1 MFTGVGTAIITPF
14 DKETNVDYN
23 SLKTFVKYPLDNGVD
38 SLIVLGTTGEAPAI

>member
-23 SLKTFVKYPLDNGVD
+23 SLKTFVNFRNYWR
-38 SLIVLGTTGEAPAI
+38 STCY